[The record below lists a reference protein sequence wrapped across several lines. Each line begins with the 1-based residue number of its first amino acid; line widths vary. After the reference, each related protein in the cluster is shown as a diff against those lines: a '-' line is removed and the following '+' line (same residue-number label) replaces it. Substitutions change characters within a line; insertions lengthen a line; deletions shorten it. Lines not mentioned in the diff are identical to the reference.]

1 MKKIK
6 IISILLMLS
15 VYSYAINIEI
25 RFGQSTSN
33 ILEEKVKNDIKE
45 LLEKQLGFFQ
55 ETYIVDIND
64 KDIESFENS
73 LRKRN
78 KRFLQE
84 YSKENKIDIM
94 ITLNYKK
101 SSKSI
106 QSRVFLNDEQNS
118 EKNNYTLITKI
129 ILDDKKTQKKFKPK
143 VEEDEYEIKT
153 YVVSEKKPVI
163 KDEKTKKKIQA
174 LKTKIEILNK
184 PLSILE
190 KQKEKSIANGKD
202 GKNFNKAIEHHKKLI
217 AKTKKELS
225 ALDKGFKIV
234 KRTVTEKIKKPKK
247 SKPKSKKEIFV
258 NKNDTYNDRK
268 IYAISICSSIMQN
281 LNELNVLK
289 YSKGKI

>member
-129 ILDDKKTQKKFKPK
+129 I
-143 VEEDEYEIKT
+143 
-153 YVVSEKKPVI
+153 
-163 KDEKTKKKIQA
+163 
-174 LKTKIEILNK
+174 
-184 PLSILE
+184 
-190 KQKEKSIANGKD
+190 
-202 GKNFNKAIEHHKKLI
+202 
-217 AKTKKELS
+217 
-225 ALDKGFKIV
+225 
-234 KRTVTEKIKKPKK
+234 
-247 SKPKSKKEIFV
+247 
-258 NKNDTYNDRK
+258 
-268 IYAISICSSIMQN
+268 
-281 LNELNVLK
+281 
-289 YSKGKI
+289 